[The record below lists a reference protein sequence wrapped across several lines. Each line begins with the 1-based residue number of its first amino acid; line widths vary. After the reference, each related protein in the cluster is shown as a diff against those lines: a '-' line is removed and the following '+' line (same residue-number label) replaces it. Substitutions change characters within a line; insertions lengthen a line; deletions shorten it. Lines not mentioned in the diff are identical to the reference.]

1 MFNRGNMPAAGS
13 RTVGF
18 STNPLCLLHVDALD
32 EGDSVAVKLTTPTQT
47 IEPNR
52 ALPNSEEGAEVIS
65 LLLSE
70 FAPKATFDFRGEEL
84 SSQLPPHMKEF
95 VYFISDEDGYIKIG
109 KASNVETRFNQL
121 QTASR
126 QALTVLAVKRGGH
139 VLEGELHE
147 RFSHLRVRGEWFKG
161 DEELLDYVEGLKAT
175 SEKLPEAV

>member
-1 MFNRGNMPAAGS
+1 MFNHDNMPAAGS

-32 EGDSVAVKLTTPTQT
+32 GEDAVAVKLTTPTQT

-70 FAPKATFDFRGEEL
+70 FAPKASFDFRSEEL
-84 SSQLPPHMKEF
+84 STQIPSHMKDY

-126 QALTVLAVKRGGH
+126 QELTVLAVKRGGH

>member
-1 MFNRGNMPAAGS
+1 MFNRNNMPAAGS

-18 STNPLCLLHVDALD
+18 STNPLCLLHIDALD
-32 EGDSVAVKLTTPTQT
+32 EGDAVAVKLTTPTQT

-84 SSQLPPHMKEF
+84 SSQLPSHMKEF

-109 KASNVETRFNQL
+109 KASNVEARFNQL

-126 QALTVLAVKRGGH
+126 QELTVLAVKRGGH

-147 RFSHLRVRGEWFKG
+147 RFNHLRVRGEWF
-161 DEELLDYVEGLKAT
+161 YFT
-175 SEKLPEAV
+175 SEIADFIGGIK

>member
-1 MFNRGNMPAAGS
+1 MFNRDNMPAAGF

-18 STNPLCLLHVDALD
+18 STSPLCLLHVDALD
-32 EGDSVAVKLTTPTQT
+32 GGDVVAVKLTTPTQT

-84 SSQLPPHMKEF
+84 SSQLPSHMKEF

-109 KASNVETRFNQL
+109 KASNVEARFNQL

-126 QALTVLAVKRGGH
+126 QELTVLAVKRGGH
-139 VLEGELHE
+139 VLEGELHK

-161 DEELLDYVEGLKAT
+161 DEELLNYVEGLKAT
-175 SEKLPEAV
+175 SEQLPEAV